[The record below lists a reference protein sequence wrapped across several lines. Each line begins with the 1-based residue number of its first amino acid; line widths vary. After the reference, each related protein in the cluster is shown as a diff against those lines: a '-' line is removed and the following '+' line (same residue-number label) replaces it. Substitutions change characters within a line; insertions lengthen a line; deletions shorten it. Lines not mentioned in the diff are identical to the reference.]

1 MMTNTMEKNVN
12 IATLGCYG
20 IIAVTGVLAGVV
32 AALTM
37 GSACATGYLL
47 ASLVSGISL
56 LVIKKMKV
64 SKDLEDSVTSLQS
77 ENNTLKEVNNNF
89 QELNSDLKA
98 NNKDLE
104 EIKTDLEHDINIVTE
119 SVKLVGESTGEFM
132 TKLKRTHERLKSEN
146 DRHQQLN
153 RQQGMF
159 QIMQLFK
166 DFDSDADFTL
176 SANELRLNE
185 HYLKT
190 MFPNSRFEVPGT
202 ISFMTFE
209 ELVNSLLPLDSTLE
223 NV

>member
-1 MMTNTMEKNVN
+1 MITNTIEKNVN

-20 IIAVTGVLAGVV
+20 IVAVTGLLAGAVT
-32 AALTM
+32 ALTM

-47 ASLVSGISL
+47 ASLVSAISF
-56 LVIKKMKV
+56 LVMKKMKV

-77 ENNTLKEVNNNF
+77 ENNTLKEVNDNF
-89 QELNSDLKA
+89 QELNGDLKA
-98 NNKDLE
+98 NNEKLE
-104 EIKTDLEHDINIVTE
+104 EIKNDLENDINIVSE
-119 SVKLVGESTGEFM
+119 SVKLVGESTSEFM

-166 DFDSDADFTL
+166 DFDSNADFTL
-176 SANELRLNE
+176 SANELRMNE
-185 HYLKT
+185 HYLKK

-202 ISFMTFE
+202 DSVMTFE
-209 ELVNSLLPLDSTLE
+209 ELVNFLLPIDSALE
-223 NV
+223 KV